1 MISLEFNIFPEL
13 SWTRS
18 HVPGLIKDF
27 PGFPEPALTLFNSK
41 PCCIDRLI
49 SRSKRNCESLTYLP
63 SPGDERL
70 LWIGN
75 VLVTASDVRNIG
87 EKIHNFFE
95 ESGETIPKNRK
106 IYRHRGVYKNY
117 QSVKN
122 AKVAISAKG
131 PAYLRRVS
139 CG

>member
-1 MISLEFNIFPEL
+1 MFQDSSSTFQVFQN
-13 SWTRS
+13 
-18 HVPGLIKDF
+18 
-27 PGFPEPALTLFNSK
+27 LFNSK
-41 PCCIDRLI
+41 PCYIDRLI
-49 SRSKRNCESLTYLP
+49 SRSKQNCESLTHLP

-75 VLVTASDVRNIG
+75 VSVTASDVRNIG

-122 AKVAISAKG
+122 AKVAIPAKG
-131 PAYLRRVS
+131 PAYLRRVP